1 MNYSAPCRCCA
12 SKAAANS
19 LLTLIKL
26 LNRGRSKFL
35 KICVSQKPI
44 LFQLHFQLKSIK
56 MAICVFRA
64 VVLALLEAGFPVSAL
79 TPGGTALHE
88 AALGGKLEVVR
99 SLLDHGVSLSGRDQ
113 GNMTV
118 LEVLAQFPAHLTHE
132 MSALI
137 TRHSESW
144 MLSKYQKRDR
154 V

>member
-1 MNYSAPCRCCA
+1 V
-12 SKAAANS
+12 
-19 LLTLIKL
+19 L
-26 LNRGRSKFL
+26 
-35 KICVSQKPI
+35 SQKPI
-44 LFQLHFQLKSIK
+44 LFQLHFGLFAESIP
-56 MAICVFRA
+56 ICVFRA

-144 MLSKYQKRDR
+144 MLSKYQKTGR

>member
-1 MNYSAPCRCCA
+1 
-12 SKAAANS
+12 
-19 LLTLIKL
+19 
-26 LNRGRSKFL
+26 
-35 KICVSQKPI
+35 
-44 LFQLHFQLKSIK
+44 
-56 MAICVFRA
+56 VFRA

-144 MLSKYQKRDR
+144 MLSKYQKKAPCLTDFLFR
-154 V
+154 VLLCDFQNLGGRPLLGRSRLPPSARTKKTRNPCRPSPAWAAPTKMCA